1 MKSTVKSKVEIGHLS
16 DFPKQLGKTV
26 IVGEEELA
34 VFRLSDQKVRAVTNR
49 CPHKNGVLAEGIV
62 SGEFVFCPMH
72 DWKISLQ
79 DGKVQAPD
87 VGCVHTYEA
96 VVENG
101 RVYVMV

>member
-1 MKSTVKSKVEIGHLS
+1 MKSIVKSKVEIGHLN

-87 VGCVHTYEA
+87 IGCVHTYEA
-96 VVENG
+96 IVENE
-101 RVYVMV
+101 RVYVMI